1 MDHRRRLTRRY
12 LKQQDRSSGHNSI
25 SILNSERM
33 LSDSLRFLESS
44 LQFEDDEDDLECLFL
59 VLSVLKLYQYTQA
72 NLARNFPRNN
82 LIPLHE
88 IHQYTIRNQ
97 NKVLFQ
103 FNFGRF
109 TQEQA
114 MTVFN
119 LLDMPVQLKT
129 SNDFVFLTESGY
141 LIFLK

>member
-1 MDHRRRLTRRY
+1 M
-12 LKQQDRSSGHNSI
+12 
-25 SILNSERM
+25 SILHSERM
-33 LSDSLRFLESS
+33 LCDTLRFLESS
-44 LQFEDDEDDLECLFL
+44 LQFESDEDDFECLFL

-72 NLARNFPRNN
+72 NLARNFLHHN
-82 LIPLHE
+82 LIPINN
-88 IHQYTIRNQ
+88 IHHYTIQNQ

-114 MTVFN
+114 MAVFN
-119 LLDMPVQLKT
+119 LLNMPVQMKT